1 LDGGVGG
8 VGEEGAADGAED
20 VADPHGEASCF
31 SGRPLLPD
39 PESGWLLD
47 AMRCDAGFCCACAG

>member
-8 VGEEGAADGAED
+8 VGEQGAADGAED

-47 AMRCDAGFCCACAG
+47 